1 MPTLEMMDG
10 DDDSFFGEVNQ
21 SDSAKDEL
29 VQQLML
35 DNAALVRTVKRL
47 RRRLVRQAAQIEQM
61 TSDLAATNAEI
72 ESLENELLLGRADV
86 SDLLE
91 TSADQK
97 EIHDQQT
104 RDLNQLIREHEEY
117 ISSITMSDAE
127 VADFIMNDMV
137 ERDGEQVYRFPQTE
151 RVGGAVG
158 PKRKYAN
165 LLALHKNT
173 FKNGANRSP
182 ETIQVVLA
190 LMENPE
196 ALRFIEDMDS
206 ASQIGGR
213 SSDRFKIGLFP
224 E

>member
-1 MPTLEMMDG
+1 MGAGSARPQLE
-10 DDDSFFGEVNQ
+10 
-21 SDSAKDEL
+21 
-29 VQQLML
+29 
-35 DNAALVRTVKRL
+35 
-47 RRRLVRQAAQIEQM
+47 QI
-61 TSDLAATNAEI
+61 TSDLAAAHVHM
-72 ESLENELLLGRADV
+72 ESLKNQLLLGHADV

-91 TSADQK
+91 TSTEQN

-104 RDLNQLIREHEEY
+104 RDLNQQIREMEEY
-117 ISSITMSDAE
+117 ISSITMSDVE
-127 VADFIMNDMV
+127 KVADFVLDNMV
-137 ERDGEQVYRFPQTE
+137 ERDGQLVYRFPETE
-151 RVGGAVG
+151 RVRGVVVG

-165 LLALHKNT
+165 LLGLHRDT